1 MEVRAG
7 DRRKKI
13 NGKGGRKVG
22 GGGEEAGSRDVAF
35 HANVRFNK
43 QEGQAEI

>member
-1 MEVRAG
+1 MS
-7 DRRKKI
+7 KI
-13 NGKGGRKVG
+13 TTYCINMREKKVG